1 MHSFSFEFTFFLW
14 NRKSYLKS
22 TTHVAIS
29 GIWDVQYS
37 RSLVILLWI
46 RTFFSTSKFDKIISS
61 SHHLWFFSVFFF
73 LRQFV
78 LFWIC
83 YSYKIFGN
91 YNHYTVD
98 FMSGAIKK
106 LNLFAFYMKG
116 KWTFI
121 TICEVH
127 RIDNNHPYVQ
137 FRTRNLFSLSVTFE
151 LFEPKD
157 VFVWLEPLNFFRE
170 RSYRHL

>member
-1 MHSFSFEFTFFLW
+1 MSSLFFVEPKIIFEINNPCRNLWYMRCSIFTVAGD
-14 NRKSYLKS
+14 S
-22 TTHVAIS
+22 TL
-29 GIWDVQYS
+29 DKNF
-37 RSLVILLWI
+37 
-46 RTFFSTSKFDKIISS
+46 FFSTSKFDKIISS

-73 LRQFV
+73 LRHFL
-78 LFWIC
+78 LFCRC

-121 TICEVH
+121 TICEVY